1 MIENT
6 FVFTCTHT
14 YTHPLNSLCTHNHHS
29 FTAIPVEFARLRSF
43 SFRDRF
49 LSIYYNKI
57 VVLSDLSARLSI
69 SRSIQLLSALHPLFI
84 RWYFTNLLTTSIW
97 SPRIVFVSLKFLRT
111 ISNFTVRSLA
121 TKAQNI
127 RNQFFFCVSFFLV
140 FRWCTKIDRR
150 GVFKEGI
157 HEFLESCFLESRC

>member
-43 SFRDRF
+43 SSRDRF

-84 RWYFTNLLTTSIW
+84 R
-97 SPRIVFVSLKFLRT
+97 
-111 ISNFTVRSLA
+111 
-121 TKAQNI
+121 
-127 RNQFFFCVSFFLV
+127 
-140 FRWCTKIDRR
+140 
-150 GVFKEGI
+150 
-157 HEFLESCFLESRC
+157 